1 MSDIEN
7 QQEQQAR
14 AEGLVETVSQ
24 IEPIQEPVVKTRKG
38 KVYVKKGIDA
48 RGRSANPDKTTAY
61 GLPTDPEY
69 FKKYYQEKLAI
80 KIECPDCLLRISK
93 ANMKKHKLSA
103 YHIRA
108 INNNSNNNHIEV

>member
-7 QQEQQAR
+7 QPEQQQ
-14 AEGLVETVSQ
+14 VEQPT
-24 IEPIQEPVVKTRKG
+24 IKTKKG
-38 KVYVKKGIDA
+38 KIYVKKGLDA
-48 RGRSANPDKTTAY
+48 RGRSANPDKITPY

-108 INNNSNNNHIEV
+108 VNNNNHNNNNIEI